1 VLLLAEGLTTEGLTT
16 GHKVALVVV
25 AAVFIAF
32 ALAAS
37 FLAPKKRPDFPGP
50 NGLSVFVIGSLLLF
64 VLMVLTIN
72 FFG

>member
-1 VLLLAEGLTTEGLTT
+1 MLLAADLTT
-16 GHKVALVVV
+16 GHKVALIVV

-32 ALAAS
+32 ALSAS
-37 FLAPKKRPDFPGP
+37 FLAPRRKPDFPGP
-50 NGLSVFVIGSLLLF
+50 NGLSVFVIGSLLMF